1 MPAVLGRCQPRSTP
15 RARSPSPELSLWLLL
30 QCDLHSPGLSQV
42 IYSAWDQ
49 LCSTLSHLL
58 GCSLHPCRAGASD
71 EKDSDFSGYCG
82 GHRPKP

>member
-1 MPAVLGRCQPRSTP
+1 MPAVPGRCQPRSTP
-15 RARSPSPELSLWLLL
+15 TARSPSPELSLWLLL
-30 QCDLHSPGLSQV
+30 LCDLYSPGLSQV

-49 LCSTLSHLL
+49 LCSTLSL
-58 GCSLHPCRAGASD
+58 LHPCRAGASD

>member
-30 QCDLHSPGLSQV
+30 QCDLYSPGLSQV

-49 LCSTLSHLL
+49 LCSTLSLL
-58 GCSLHPCRAGASD
+58 PPCRAGASD